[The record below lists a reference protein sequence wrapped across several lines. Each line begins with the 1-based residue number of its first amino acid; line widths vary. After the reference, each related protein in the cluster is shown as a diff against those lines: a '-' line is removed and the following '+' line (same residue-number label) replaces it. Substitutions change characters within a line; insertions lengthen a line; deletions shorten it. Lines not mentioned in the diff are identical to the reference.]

1 MKSDNELKEIDIKN
15 RMCYYFN
22 DIMRVVDI
30 DFYKLL
36 LDERS
41 NKNILTYDISYK
53 TFMGTNPLRIKFD
66 EIDGFIKVYDGI
78 RNLVLFGP
86 KRYNAIY
93 DRINYL
99 ISEKSD
105 ITQNINHNV
114 AKIRI
119 YSYNP
124 LTIVKTLTFH
134 NAIIPISQ
142 LLIRT
147 KITTTIISFYKNLL
161 MRMNPIHVFLN

>member
-1 MKSDNELKEIDIKN
+1 MCLQFIIKMKSDNELKEIDIKN

-99 ISEKSD
+99 IIEKSD
-105 ITQNINHNV
+105 IT
-114 AKIRI
+114 
-119 YSYNP
+119 
-124 LTIVKTLTFH
+124 
-134 NAIIPISQ
+134 
-142 LLIRT
+142 
-147 KITTTIISFYKNLL
+147 
-161 MRMNPIHVFLN
+161 